1 MNTETEWFQ
10 VVIITTDLDIQLYNS
25 IYETDVLA

>member
-25 IYETDVLA
+25 VYETDVRA